1 MDQKNDRLEKEGF
14 HDRARRQELIA
25 EYLLQHSSAQ
35 IQDLAEQFKVS
46 TMTVHRDL
54 DELERQ
60 GMLRKVRGGAT
71 AQPSSLF
78 ESDIRFRLGSAS
90 QEKVAIA
97 RCALQYV
104 EPGQAVMMDDST
116 TTLALARLLPE
127 VIPLTVITN
136 SLTIMVELTPVKGI
150 SLISLGGEYVP
161 RYGAFTGLI
170 CEQAVSSLRA
180 NILFMSTS
188 AISDNVAFHQ
198 EQDIVKVKR
207 LMMGS
212 AALRI
217 LLVDSSKLHKTAL
230 HRLATIDQFDRVI
243 VDARIDAD
251 CLDELRKANIN
262 VEVAELKSGL
272 IPGDD

>member
-1 MDQKNDRLEKEGF
+1 MDQKNDRLEKEGI
-14 HDRARRQELIA
+14 HDRSRRQERIA

-35 IQDLAEQFKVS
+35 IQDLAELFKVS

-90 QEKVAIA
+90 QEKLAIA

-207 LMMGS
+207 LMMNS

-243 VDARIDAD
+243 VDAHIDAD
-251 CLDELRKANIN
+251 CLDQLRKANIN
-262 VEVAELKSGL
+262 VEVAPLKSGL
-272 IPGDD
+272 IPGDE